1 MLKKKTRQYFKS
13 LVIIDYLFL
22 NEGLTSETSLSLPQK
37 SKCWGKKH
45 EEWTEVIE
53 HEWLT
58 CPQWWWCCGGLA
70 VAALAFG
77 VAMLAAT
84 KERERQR
91 ESFLTWTTKNNYLCG
106 TFICTLMIVYTII

>member
-1 MLKKKTRQYFKS
+1 M
-13 LVIIDYLFL
+13 IIDYHFL

-45 EEWTEVIE
+45 QEWTEVIE

-58 CPQWWWCCGGLA
+58 YPRWWWWCCGGLA

-84 KERERQR
+84 KERER

-106 TFICTLMIVYTII
+106 TFIYKLIVYTII

>member
-1 MLKKKTRQYFKS
+1 M
-13 LVIIDYLFL
+13 IIDYLFL
-22 NEGLTSETSLSLPQK
+22 NEGLTRETSLSLPQK

-45 EEWTEVIE
+45 QEWTEVIE

-70 VAALAFG
+70 VVALAFG
-77 VAMLAAT
+77 VAMLLR
-84 KERERQR
+84 ERER

-106 TFICTLMIVYTII
+106 TFICKLIGYTII

>member
-1 MLKKKTRQYFKS
+1 MLKKNTMQYFKS
-13 LVIIDYLFL
+13 LVIFYYLFL

-45 EEWTEVIE
+45 QEWTGVIE

-58 CPQWWWCCGGLA
+58 YPRWWWWCCGGLA

-84 KERERQR
+84 KERERER
-91 ESFLTWTTKNNYLCG
+91 EREREFSNMDN
-106 TFICTLMIVYTII
+106 

>member
-1 MLKKKTRQYFKS
+1 M
-13 LVIIDYLFL
+13 IIDYLFL

-45 EEWTEVIE
+45 QEWTEVIE

-58 CPQWWWCCGGLA
+58 YPRWWWWWWCCGGLA

-84 KERERQR
+84 KERER
-91 ESFLTWTTKNNYLCG
+91 EFSNMDN
-106 TFICTLMIVYTII
+106 